1 MLDNQEVQKE
11 LESLVQYH
19 KKKLFEFGRRIV
31 PYITPEDILQPN
43 DYPELESHPEF
54 RYQEG
59 VLAGINEAIIV
70 LRAVFKN

>member
-1 MLDNQEVQKE
+1 MLDNQEAQKE
-11 LESLVQYH
+11 LESLVEYH

-43 DYPELESHPEF
+43 DFPELENHPEF

-59 VLAGINEAIIV
+59 VLAGIHEAIV
-70 LRAVFKN
+70 ALRAASKK